1 MLADLHLSQLFG
13 DEEQQQQQTT
23 ATTLNVNK
31 HYLAIVC
38 QVLVRQLT
46 LDTMG
51 GAAESRIA
59 AMWTQFVRLIRLKF
73 SNKAASSSLH
83 GTTFYCYTTKACFN
97 CYLNCYFCCCC

>member
-59 AMWTQFVRLIRLKF
+59 AMWTQLVRLVRLKL
-73 SNKAASSSLH
+73 SNKDASSSLQS
-83 GTTFYCYTTKACFN
+83 TTFLFYN
-97 CYLNCYFCCCC
+97 NSGL